1 MENYIKSLAAKNVG
15 VFEKLDVQFNNK
27 FNFIVGPN
35 GSGKTSILRCLALS
49 VSMDNSASCTRFGE
63 NSSVWIEVAYN
74 GQQYRIGSGEGWI
87 KGGLEYRKDIFSDSH
102 FVPPPATEGIM
113 PMHWYHLEKSD
124 INITPL
130 ILGAYRR
137 VEYRRIEGMKREA
150 TVSDQRKQY
159 RASGLKSIEGGSLP
173 NIKQWMINRYF
184 EIDKEWAGPY
194 KKNWDWIIGNLT
206 NLAPSNCRLE
216 FKHIK
221 QDLEPM
227 FTAQGLDCYL
237 EEISAGFQAMLSLVF
252 AIVEWIEG
260 TNEKEFTYIPEAT
273 GTVVVDE
280 LDVHLHPEWQLTIR
294 KSLATLFPKLQFI
307 ITTHSPHLIATA
319 EPGEL
324 IILPELSRT
333 LCVEPTSRSYAGW
346 NTDQILEEVMGVKTL
361 ENKMYATLL
370 NEAMSCVEAHNIPAL
385 RQAIEKIQKI
395 AHPSNTIL
403 HVLRL
408 KLAQLELEGKND

>member
-1 MENYIKSLAAKNVG
+1 MENYIKSLTAKNVG
-15 VFEKLDVQFNNK
+15 VFEELSVQFNNR

-35 GSGKTSILRCLALS
+35 GSGKTSILKCLALS
-49 VSMDNSASCTRFGE
+49 VSTNNSASMRYGE
-63 NSSVWIEVAYN
+63 NSSVWIDVAYD
-74 GQQYRIGSGEGWI
+74 GHQYRIGAGEGWI
-87 KGGLEYRKDIFSDSH
+87 KGRLEYRKGSLLQTSA
-102 FVPPPATEGIM
+102 VKPPAANGIM
-113 PMHWYHLEKSD
+113 PMHEYDLRESN

-137 VEYRRIEGMKREA
+137 IEYRRIEGMKREA
-150 TVSDQRKQY
+150 TVSDQRREY
-159 RASGLKSIEGGSLP
+159 RISGLKSIEGGSLP
-173 NIKQWMINRYF
+173 DIKQWMINRYF
-184 EIDKEWAGPY
+184 EIDKDWARLY
-194 KKNWDWIIGNLT
+194 KRNWDWIIGNLT

-221 QDLEPM
+221 RDLEPM

-260 TNEKEFTYIPEAT
+260 TNEEEFAYIPEAT

-324 IILPELSRT
+324 IILPELSRI
-333 LCVEPTSRSYAGW
+333 LCVQPTSSSYAGW

-370 NEAMSCVEAHNIPAL
+370 NEAMSCVEAHDIPAL
-385 RQAIEKIQKI
+385 RQAIEKIEKVV
-395 AHPSNTIL
+395 HPSNTIL

>member
-1 MENYIKSLAAKNVG
+1 MENYIKSLTAKNVG
-15 VFEKLDVQFNNK
+15 VFEELSVQFNDK

-35 GSGKTSILRCLALS
+35 GSGKTSILKCLALS
-49 VSMDNSASCTRFGE
+49 VSQNNGASMRYGE
-63 NSSVWIEVAYN
+63 NSSVWIDVAYN

-87 KGGLEYRKDIFSDSH
+87 KGRLEYRKDIFGYSR
-102 FVPPPATEGIM
+102 FVAPPAADGIT
-113 PMHWYHLEKSD
+113 PMDEFDLKKSD

-137 VEYRRIEGMKREA
+137 IEYRRIEGMKREA
-150 TVSDQRKQY
+150 TVSNQRERY
-159 RASGLKSIEGGSLP
+159 RDSGLESIEGGSLP

-184 EIDKEWAGPY
+184 EIDKNWASLY
-194 KKNWDWIIGNLT
+194 KRNWDWIISNLV

-221 QDLEPM
+221 RDLEPM

-237 EEISAGFQAMLSLVF
+237 EEVSAGFQAMLSLVF
-252 AIVEWIEG
+252 AIAEWIEG
-260 TNEKEFTYIPEAT
+260 TNEEEFAYIPEAT

-370 NEAMSCVEAHNIPAL
+370 NEAMSCVEAHDIPTL

-395 AHPSNTIL
+395 VHPSNTIL